1 MFRKNTQYPHDKM
14 HVLNVYF
21 VPVAKYTLASLILKT
36 SQRDTVSLFSFSVK
50 ETDSEGKN
58 QLPKK
63 LS

>member
-1 MFRKNTQYPHDKM
+1 M
-14 HVLNVYF
+14 HVLSVYF